1 MCCLTRVVCSN
12 RMLNNFVSFV
22 FAVLRGSTYRSI
34 RLDALLAAALPDI
47 SFEQP
52 AGVPHLCLTCESVK
66 FWRAPDSFQ

>member
-34 RLDALLAAALPDI
+34 RLDDLLAATLPDI

-52 AGVPHLCLTCESVK
+52 GVPHLCLTCESVK